1 MDWWIT
7 WGVYYIKTSIK
18 ALKEEEKRMKNIKRI
33 VVSHRN
39 NSEWEV
45 KLEKEGKNNLSYLS
59 QICLGVEFSS
69 RTLVSVVVPY
79 SSVPH
84 MYKTL

>member
-18 ALKEEEKRMKNIKRI
+18 ALKEEEKKMKNIKR
-33 VVSHRN
+33 VVVSLSHRN

-45 KLEKEGKNNLSYLS
+45 KLEKEGKN
-59 QICLGVEFSS
+59 
-69 RTLVSVVVPY
+69 
-79 SSVPH
+79 
-84 MYKTL
+84 K